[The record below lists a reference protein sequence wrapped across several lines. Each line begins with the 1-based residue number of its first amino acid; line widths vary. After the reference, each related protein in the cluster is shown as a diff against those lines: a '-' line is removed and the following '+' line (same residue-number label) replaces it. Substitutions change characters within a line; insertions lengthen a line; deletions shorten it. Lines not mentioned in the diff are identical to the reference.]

1 MGNELIEYKIKG
13 AVKLVRIPAER
24 GWQFLMLC
32 ILLKPA
38 IRALYF
44 RLMNLKSRVPVIRWS
59 QNNSLFMVE

>member
-24 GWQFLMLC
+24 GWQFLLC

-59 QNNSLFMVE
+59 QNNSPFMVE